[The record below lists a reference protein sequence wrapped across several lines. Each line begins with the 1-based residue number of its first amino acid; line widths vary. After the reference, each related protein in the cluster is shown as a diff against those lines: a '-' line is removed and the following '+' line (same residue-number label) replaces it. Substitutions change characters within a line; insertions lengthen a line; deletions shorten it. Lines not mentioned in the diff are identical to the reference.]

1 MIKHIVMWKLK
12 KAGDAA
18 QFKAR
23 LDTCKGLVPG
33 MREFE
38 VAVRTADLE
47 ANCDVVLCSAFD
59 DRAALQAYLEH
70 PRHVEVSTF
79 LGGLRESRSVL
90 DYQTP

>member
-12 KAGDAA
+12 NPADAA

-23 LDTCKGLVPG
+23 LESCRGLVPG

-38 VAVRTADLE
+38 VAVRTPGLE

-59 DRAALQAYLEH
+59 DSAALQSYLEH
-70 PRHVEVSTF
+70 PQHVEVSAV
-79 LGGLRESRSVL
+79 LGTLREARSVL